1 MTLHQLK
8 VFAMV
13 ADLGSF
19 TEAGVTLDLRQPSVT
34 ALIQSLER
42 DLKIKLF
49 DRFGNKTRITGAGE
63 RLLQHA
69 REILVKADQITEDM
83 DEIRGV
89 KVGKLLVGGSAIAA
103 ASFLPVVIQAF
114 KEKNPRVDITL
125 RVQGS
130 ESLQKM
136 LLNGDLELA
145 IVARTPNSPLL
156 FHQHYRDEEIVVVAP
171 PNHPLARKSSVPLEL
186 LAGER
191 FVVSKKDSQMRDVIE
206 KIFADRGLPF
216 TPSLEI
222 DILFGSREAI
232 KNAVV
237 NGLGI
242 AFISKFYAGSE
253 IKAGRLK
260 VLKVPGLK
268 LKRTIYIAVH
278 QNRKNSPLV
287 QAFIDFLRHYK
298 WQQ

>member
-1 MTLHQLK
+1 
-8 VFAMV
+8 
-13 ADLGSF
+13 
-19 TEAGVTLDLRQPSVT
+19 
-34 ALIQSLER
+34 
-42 DLKIKLF
+42 
-49 DRFGNKTRITGAGE
+49 
-63 RLLQHA
+63 
-69 REILVKADQITEDM
+69 
-83 DEIRGV
+83 
-89 KVGKLLVGGSAIAA
+89 
-103 ASFLPVVIQAF
+103 
-114 KEKNPRVDITL
+114 
-125 RVQGS
+125 
-130 ESLQKM
+130 
-136 LLNGDLELA
+136 
-145 IVARTPNSPLL
+145 
-156 FHQHYRDEEIVVVAP
+156 
-171 PNHPLARKSSVPLEL
+171 VPLEL
-186 LAGER
+186 LAEER

-268 LKRTIYIAVH
+268 LKRTMHIAVH